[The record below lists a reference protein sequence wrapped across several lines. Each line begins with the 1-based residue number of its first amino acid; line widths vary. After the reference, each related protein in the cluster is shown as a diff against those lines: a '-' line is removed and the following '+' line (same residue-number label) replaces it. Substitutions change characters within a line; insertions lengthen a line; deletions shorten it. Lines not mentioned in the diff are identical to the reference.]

1 MRVGC
6 TGHQGLSPSTRR
18 NVAAAVARLLAD
30 RGEGSVV
37 GSSSLAEGA
46 DQLFAFAVLAAGGR
60 LHAVI
65 PSQGYERTFQSD
77 QARATYAALL
87 ALADDLTT
95 LAFPE
100 PSEDAFLAAGHA
112 IADRCDMLIAVWDG
126 QEAAGKGGTG
136 DVVRY
141 ARARGRDVQVVWP
154 AGARRI

>member
-46 DQLFAFAVLAAGGR
+46 DQLFAFAVLAAGGQ

-65 PSQGYERTFQSD
+65 PSQGYEGTFQSD

-126 QEAAGKGGTG
+126 LEAAGKGGTG

-141 ARARGRDVQVVWP
+141 ARARRRDVQVVWP